1 MTWIGVLIALIGAL
15 GYALGA
21 ALQQRE
27 AVTAGATLALVRRP
41 RWWLGG
47 VAGLSGACLH
57 GLALCLAPLVAVQPV
72 SVATLVF
79 AVPLAAML
87 HGRRPRPAELA
98 GSVAVAIGLLGL
110 ILLIPVSGDTPE
122 LTDAGAVGLLAGVG
136 VIVAVTSAAARRM
149 RGPIAAVL
157 TAVGAGAVIATVSTF
172 ARAVGGHVLT
182 DPKSALHWFTC
193 VIPVLLVWA
202 FVLLQ
207 RSYALG
213 YFGIAYA
220 SVQVVDLLLS
230 VAAGAFLLG
239 ETLPTGWGRAIPAL
253 LAGALLVGGTI
264 TLARLAPDRSGAA
277 AV

>member
-1 MTWIGVLIALIGAL
+1 
-15 GYALGA
+15 
-21 ALQQRE
+21 
-27 AVTAGATLALVRRP
+27 
-41 RWWLGG
+41 
-47 VAGLSGACLH
+47 
-57 GLALCLAPLVAVQPV
+57 
-72 SVATLVF
+72 
-79 AVPLAAML
+79 
-87 HGRRPRPAELA
+87 
-98 GSVAVAIGLLGL
+98 
-110 ILLIPVSGDTPE
+110 
-122 LTDAGAVGLLAGVG
+122 
-136 VIVAVTSAAARRM
+136 
-149 RGPIAAVL
+149 
-157 TAVGAGAVIATVSTF
+157 VSTF

-182 DPKSALHWFTC
+182 DPKSALHWFTF

>member
-1 MTWIGVLIALIGAL
+1 
-15 GYALGA
+15 
-21 ALQQRE
+21 
-27 AVTAGATLALVRRP
+27 
-41 RWWLGG
+41 
-47 VAGLSGACLH
+47 
-57 GLALCLAPLVAVQPV
+57 
-72 SVATLVF
+72 
-79 AVPLAAML
+79 
-87 HGRRPRPAELA
+87 
-98 GSVAVAIGLLGL
+98 
-110 ILLIPVSGDTPE
+110 
-122 LTDAGAVGLLAGVG
+122 
-136 VIVAVTSAAARRM
+136 
-149 RGPIAAVL
+149 VL

-182 DPKSALHWFTC
+182 DPKSALHWFTF